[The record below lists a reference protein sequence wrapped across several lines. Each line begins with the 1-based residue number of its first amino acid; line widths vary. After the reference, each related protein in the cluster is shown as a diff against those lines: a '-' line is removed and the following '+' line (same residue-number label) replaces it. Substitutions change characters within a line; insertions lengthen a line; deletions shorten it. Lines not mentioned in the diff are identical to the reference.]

1 MIIVIVE
8 TKTEC
13 CKIVSEDIKDAIVL
27 EGSPGAGLIGNII
40 GWLLVDHLKMREIGY
55 IESKHFP
62 PLAVLYR
69 GITLHPFRIY
79 EGNGLVLFLSDFIVP
94 QEVVFDMTNAVVNW
108 MDKNNSKELVTFNSA
123 IVREKRNPVG
133 AVANSKDALDKLKE
147 KELPILQLGNINGL
161 SGTLLTQASQ
171 KNIPAT
177 CILAE
182 TLTQYPDP
190 RAAAEVVEGLNKLLD
205 LEIDYEPLVLEA
217 QEIET
222 RLQKLAEEF
231 KKDPQPPIY
240 M

>member
-1 MIIVIVE
+1 MIVE

-13 CKIVSEDIKDAIVL
+13 CKIVSEDIEDAVVL

-40 GWLLVDHLKMREIGY
+40 GWLLVDKFNMREIGY
-55 IESKHFP
+55 IESKYFP
-62 PLAVLYR
+62 PLAVLYK
-69 GITLHPFRIY
+69 GVALHPFRIY

-94 QEVVFDMTNAVVNW
+94 QEVVFDMTNAIVDW

-123 IVREKRNPVG
+123 IVREKMNPAG
-133 AVANSKDALDKLKE
+133 AVANTTEALDKLKE
-147 KELPILQLGNINGL
+147 KDFPIMQMGNINGI
-161 SGTLLTQASQ
+161 SGTLLTQTAQ

-190 RAAAEVVEGLNKLLD
+190 RAAAEVVKGLNKLLD
-205 LEIDYEPLVLEA
+205 MDIDYESLIQEA
-217 QEIET
+217 QDIES
-222 RLQKLAEEF
+222 RLQKLAEEVN
-231 KKDPQPPIY
+231 KDPQPPIY

>member
-1 MIIVIVE
+1 MIVE

-13 CKIVSEDIKDAIVL
+13 CKIVSEDIEDAIVL

-40 GWLLVDHLKMREIGY
+40 GWLLVDYLKMREIGY
-55 IESKHFP
+55 VESKYFP

-94 QEVVFDMTNAVVNW
+94 QGVIFDMTNSIVDW
-108 MDKNNSKELVTFNSA
+108 MEKNNSKELVTFNSA
-123 IVREKRNPVG
+123 IVREKKNPVG
-133 AVANSKDALDKLKE
+133 AVANSTEALDKLKE
-147 KELPILQLGNINGL
+147 KDLPILQLGNINGI
-161 SGTLLTQASQ
+161 SGTLLTQTAQ

-190 RAAAEVVEGLNKLLD
+190 RAAAEVVQGLNKLLD
-205 LEIDYEPLVLEA
+205 IEIDYDPLVQEA
-217 QEIET
+217 QEIEA
-222 RLQKLAEEF
+222 RLQKLAEEV
-231 KKDPQPPIY
+231 KNDPQPPIY